1 MCPLNRVHTF
11 LLEKKIIT
19 VQFYI
24 DIQLWERGV
33 EDGNVVSMVVG
44 VPSHLLEE
52 TNIKWVRMHQTLERY
67 L

>member
-1 MCPLNRVHTF
+1 MHAERLQCSLNRVHIF

-24 DIQLWERGV
+24 DNQLLERGV

-52 TNIKWVRMHQTLERY
+52 KH
-67 L
+67 